1 MVFLCW
7 QLCWPQL
14 MRSQLKSLW
23 SPLKHGACQQ
33 LAFLGWG
40 CWMHAVVLVNA
51 VGSSGKAG
59 AFQRHFFVTYQ
70 PLHCFWAVLLYI
82 LLRSRNGGDTLSLS
96 RWYDL
101 GRWCGRKE
109 APLPSAHKMR
119 CHWHWLTWDWKL
131 SGFLPYIRITS
142 GAIACGLAST
152 CWESLQC
159 DFTVA
164 KPKCLQFAPLGL
176 QGEIGWILSLD
187 DLCIQLVS
195 WLSCQAMSISW
206 NVWNLVPWT
215 CR

>member
-59 AFQRHFFVTYQ
+59 VFQRHFFVTYQ

-82 LLRSRNGGDTLSLS
+82 LLRSTNGGGYPQPIKIWSGSLM
-96 RWYDL
+96 WEK
-101 GRWCGRKE
+101 G
-109 APLPSAHKMR
+109 
-119 CHWHWLTWDWKL
+119 
-131 SGFLPYIRITS
+131 
-142 GAIACGLAST
+142 ST
-152 CWESLQC
+152 PPIS
-159 DFTVA
+159 
-164 KPKCLQFAPLGL
+164 
-176 QGEIGWILSLD
+176 
-187 DLCIQLVS
+187 
-195 WLSCQAMSISW
+195 SW
-206 NVWNLVPWT
+206 NEMPLALIDMGLEAEWVFTLHSDHLWGHCLWVSLKLLRISPVWLHCCQTKVSPVCTIRPSRRNRLNFVSGWSLHTTSLLAELPGNVN
-215 CR
+215 